1 MKKEKEKEKECFNE
15 TKRNHGQKKK
25 ANFLE
30 EEDRQKTIQHLTLK
44 YIR

>member
-1 MKKEKEKEKECFNE
+1 MKNEKGKRKECFNE
-15 TKRNHGQKKK
+15 TKRNHGQKNK